1 VFNVFK
7 GTALSKGVAIG
18 KAYLLDSSKFCILKH
33 KLGPNEVEAEV
44 KRFRQAIELSK
55 QQMLEIR
62 QRASKVADKYAVILD
77 TYTLLLEDEVIVNDT
92 IENIKGNRL
101 NAEWALTETLSKF
114 TKLFNNIN
122 DDYLKGKKDDLDL
135 VVHGIIRNLI
145 GHSQEKLSEIDE
157 PVILISH
164 TLSPS
169 DTIAMPKNLVLG
181 MATEVG
187 GKTSHVAIFASALGI
202 PLVGGI
208 KDLTGQ
214 VSSGDQIIIDG
225 IDGSVIVNPSE
236 EQLKRYQKKQ
246 GNYRHYEQTLLEDIH
261 QPTRTLDEVPIRLM
275 ANIES
280 PEEVKSLRKYGAEGV
295 GLYRTEFLY
304 MMAKTLPTENEL
316 YENFKKVAQ
325 EIAPQPVVI
334 RTLDIGMDKQLV
346 DMNDESENNPALGL
360 RGIRMSLSN
369 PEIFM
374 HQLKAILRASLY
386 GKVKILFP
394 MISSVDELIEA
405 KELLEIAKH
414 DLQKKQIPF
423 NEDIP
428 VGAMVETPAAAICVD
443 HLLKEAD
450 FISVGTNDLIQYLLA
465 VDRTNENVAPLYQP
479 FHPAVLKT
487 LKGIFAAGKDSGK
500 EFSVCGELGGDPM
513 ATALLLGLGGNQE
526 LSMEPHS
533 IPKVKKIIRKISLEE
548 GRQLADHVLSLTST
562 EEINRFILKEMQSRF
577 PSDFDRDLS
586 FEEKR
591 IPTVKNTN

>member
-1 VFNVFK
+1 MLK
-7 GTALSKGVAIG
+7 GIALSKGVAIG
-18 KAYLLDSSKFCILKH
+18 KAYLLDSSKFCILKQ
-33 KLGPNEVEAEV
+33 KLDSDEVEAEV

-55 QQMLEIR
+55 QQMQEIK

-77 TYTLLLEDEVIVNDT
+77 TYSLLLEDEVIVNDT
-92 IENIKGNRL
+92 IENIKVNKL

-208 KDLTGQ
+208 RNLTGR
-214 VSSGDQIIIDG
+214 VNSGDQIIVDG

-236 EQLKRYQKKQ
+236 KQLRNYQKKQ
-246 GNYRHYEQTLLEDIH
+246 GNYRHYEQTLLKNIH
-261 QPTRTLDEVPIRLM
+261 EPARTLDDVPIKLM

-280 PEEVKSLRKYGAEGV
+280 PEDVKSLRKYGAEGV

-304 MMAKTLPTENEL
+304 LMAKTPPTENDL

-346 DMNDESENNPALGL
+346 VMNGDPENNPALGL

-374 HQLKAILRASLY
+374 RQLKAILRASLY
-386 GKVKILFP
+386 GNVKILFP
-394 MISSVDELIEA
+394 MISSVDEFIEA

-428 VGAMVETPAAAICVD
+428 VGAMVETPAAAICVE

-465 VDRTNENVAPLYQP
+465 VDRTNENVAQLYQP
-479 FHPAVLKT
+479 FHPSVLKT
-487 LKGIFAAGKDSGK
+487 LKGIFEAGKNSGK
-500 EFSVCGELGGDPM
+500 EFSVCGELGGDPL
-513 ATALLLGLGGNQE
+513 ATAVLLGLGNHQE

-533 IPKVKKIIRKISLEE
+533 IPKVKKIIRKITLEE
-548 GRQLADHVLSLTST
+548 ARQMANHVLSLSST

-586 FEEKR
+586 FAEKL
-591 IPTVKNTN
+591 IPTVKNTNSI

>member
-1 VFNVFK
+1 VLK
-7 GTALSKGVAIG
+7 GVSLSKGVAIG
-18 KAYLLDSSKFCILKH
+18 KAYLLDSSKFCIIKQVLA
-33 KLGPNEVEAEV
+33 PNEVKAEV

-55 QQMLEIR
+55 QQMLEIK

-92 IENIKGNRL
+92 IENIKGNKL

-114 TKLFNNIN
+114 TNLFNNIN

-202 PLVGGI
+202 PLVGAI
-208 KDLTGQ
+208 RNLTAQ
-214 VSSGDQIIIDG
+214 VNSGDQIIVDG
-225 IDGSVIVNPSE
+225 IDGNVIVNPSE
-236 EQLKRYQKKQ
+236 EQLKCYRKKQ
-246 GNYRHYEQTLLEDIH
+246 GNYRQYEQTLLKDVHE
-261 QPTRTLDEVPIRLM
+261 PTQTLDEVPIKLM

-280 PEEVKSLRKYGAEGV
+280 PDDVKSLRKYGAEGV

-304 MMAKTLPTENEL
+304 MAGKTLPTENDL

-325 EIAPQPVVI
+325 EIDPKPVVI

-346 DMNDESENNPALGL
+346 DMNGEPENNPALGL
-360 RGIRMSLSN
+360 RGIRMSLCN
-369 PEIFM
+369 PEMFM

-386 GKVKILFP
+386 GNIKILFP
-394 MISSVDELIEA
+394 MISSVDEFIEG

-428 VGAMVETPAAAICVD
+428 VGAMVETPAAAICID

-450 FISVGTNDLIQYLLA
+450 FVSVGTNDLIQYLLA
-465 VDRTNENVAPLYQP
+465 VDRTNENVAQLYQP
-479 FHPAVLKT
+479 FHPSVLKT
-487 LKGIFAAGKDSGK
+487 LKNIFQAGKDSGK
-500 EFSVCGELGGDPM
+500 DFSICGELGGDPL
-513 ATALLLGLGGNQE
+513 ATAILLGLGNHNE
-526 LSMEPHS
+526 LSMEPHA
-533 IPKVKKIIRKISLEE
+533 IPKVKKIIRKISLGEA
-548 GRQLADHVLSLTST
+548 RQIADHVLSLTST
-562 EEINRFILKEMQSRF
+562 EEINRFILKEMQARF

-586 FEEKR
+586 FEEKLS
-591 IPTVKNTN
+591 PTVKNAH